1 MFDTNMTPLN
11 ISKKNEKKITTF
23 IDLALEFNKT
33 HNIFV
38 RKNAKEVFE
47 KDIVD
52 CLPITS
58 EILYKESVLDL
69 GSGGGF
75 PGILI
80 GILKPNN
87 KVCLVE
93 SSTKKCY
100 FLKKTVHEL
109 SLKNVF
115 IINSTIS
122 KNNNIGRY
130 DIITAR
136 AFANTEKII
145 NITKNNTKPSTKY
158 LLLKG
163 TIKKLKEELEV
174 LNTKQLTYEIIKLD
188 NKKAERHLVKI
199 NQNE

>member
-1 MFDTNMTPLN
+1 MFDTNITPFN
-11 ISKKNEKKITTF
+11 ISKKNEEKIAIF

-52 CLPITS
+52 CLPLTT
-58 EILYKESVLDL
+58 EIFDKESVLDL

-80 GILKPNN
+80 GILKPHNR
-87 KVCLVE
+87 VCLVE
-93 SSTKKCY
+93 SSSKKCY

-122 KNNNIGRY
+122 KNNNIGKY

-163 TIKKLKEELEV
+163 TIKKLNEELEV

>member
-1 MFDTNMTPLN
+1 MFDTNTTPLN
-11 ISKKNEKKITTF
+11 VSKKNEEKITTF

-52 CLPITS
+52 CLPLTS
-58 EILYKESVLDL
+58 EILDKKSVLDL

-93 SSTKKCY
+93 SSSKKCY

-122 KNNNIGRY
+122 KNNNIGKY

-136 AFANTEKII
+136 AFAHTEKII
-145 NITKNNTKPSTKY
+145 NITKNNIKPSTKY

-163 TIKKLKEELEV
+163 TIKKTMEEIDA
-174 LNTKQLTYEIIKLD
+174 LNKNQYSYKI
-188 NKKAERHLVKI
+188 I
-199 NQNE
+199 NQDTKERERNIAIITTK